1 MGSQTKTRVYYAILW
16 LIAILFFLPI
26 FWIMLAAFKTDSDIL
41 AVPPKLIFTPTLNQV
56 NRALFGRG
64 QGISN
69 TIPYLV
75 NSLLLSILSVTL
87 AIIVSFLAAYA
98 FSRYKPK
105 ATNFLMF
112 LMLST
117 RMVPAS
123 ATIIAIFQMYNA
135 FDIGLRSAGLTQ
147 QPFFRGFPGVLL
159 LYTMFSIPFSL
170 WILKGFIDGVSPRYD
185 ETAYVNGASRWHVL
199 FRVVLPQVK
208 PGIVAAFI
216 FNLIFVWNEFLFNF
230 ILGTPTTNTQMIPYA
245 LAVGLVSPGGN
256 VDWGYI
262 ASLSMLYVLLP
273 MVTIFFFQR
282 YLLVGMTFGTVRGE
296 V

>member
-1 MGSQTKTRVYYAILW
+1 MW

-26 FWIMLAAFKTDSDIL
+26 FWILLAAFKTDSDIL
-41 AVPPKLIFTPTLNQV
+41 AVPPKLIFTPTLEQI

-64 QGISN
+64 QGVSN

-123 ATIIAIFQMYNA
+123 ATIVAIFQMYNA
-135 FDIGLRSAGLTQ
+135 FDIGLRGTGLTRE
-147 QPFFRGFPGVLL
+147 PLFRGFPGVLL

-273 MVTIFFFQR
+273 MVMIFFFQK

>member
-1 MGSQTKTRVYYAILW
+1 VNSVMRTRVYYFILW
-16 LIAILFFLPI
+16 LVALIFFLPI
-26 FWIMLAAFKTDSDIL
+26 FWIVLAAFKTDSDIL
-41 AVPPKLIFTPTLNQV
+41 AVPPKLIFVPTLEQI

-69 TIPYLV
+69 TIPYLI
-75 NSLLLSILSVTL
+75 NSIVLSVSSVSL
-87 AIIVSFLAAYA
+87 AIIISFLAAFA
-98 FSRYKPK
+98 FSRYKIR

-123 ATIIAIFQMYNA
+123 ATIVAVFQMYNA
-135 FDIGLRSAGLTQ
+135 FDIGIRNIGITQ
-147 QPFFRGFPGVLL
+147 EPVFRGFPGVLL

-170 WILKGFIDGVSPRYD
+170 WILKGFIDGVSQRYD
-185 ETAYVNGASRWHVL
+185 ETAYVNGASNWHVL

-216 FNLIFVWNEFLFNF
+216 FNMIFVWNEFLFNF
-230 ILGTPTTNTQMIPYA
+230 ILGTPKTNTLMIPYA
-245 LAVGLVSPGGN
+245 LAVGLVNPGGN
-256 VDWGYI
+256 FDWGYI
-262 ASLSMLYVLLP
+262 AALSILYVTLP
-273 MVTIFFFQR
+273 IIMIFFFQK

>member
-1 MGSQTKTRVYYAILW
+1 MDSAMKTRIYYAILW
-16 LIAILFFLPI
+16 MVAIFFFLPI
-26 FWIMLAAFKTDSDIL
+26 FWILLAALKTDADIL
-41 AVPPKLIFTPTLNQV
+41 AVPPKLVFTPTLEQFNKT
-56 NRALFGRG
+56 LFGRG
-64 QGISN
+64 TGVSN

-75 NSLLLSILSVTL
+75 NSLVLSLGSVAL
-87 AIIVSFLAAYA
+87 ATIVSFLAAYA
-98 FSRYKPK
+98 FSRYKPR

-123 ATIIAIFQMYNA
+123 ATVIAIFQMYNA
-135 FDIGLRSAGLTQ
+135 FDIGLRNLGLIS

-185 ETAYVNGASRWHVL
+185 ETGFINGASRLHVL
-199 FRVVLPQVK
+199 FKVVLPQVR
-208 PGIVAAFI
+208 PGLIAAFI

-230 ILGTPTTNTQMIPYA
+230 ILGGQGTQMIPYA
-245 LAVGLVSPGGN
+245 LAVGLVNAGGN
-256 VDWGYI
+256 VDWGYV
-262 ASLSMLYVLLP
+262 AALSILYVSLP
-273 MVTIFFFQR
+273 VVVIFFFQR

>member
-1 MGSQTKTRVYYAILW
+1 V
-16 LIAILFFLPI
+16 
-26 FWIMLAAFKTDSDIL
+26 
-41 AVPPKLIFTPTLNQV
+41 
-56 NRALFGRG
+56 
-64 QGISN
+64 SN
-69 TIPYLV
+69 TIPYLI
-75 NSLLLSILSVTL
+75 NSLLLSIGSVTL

-112 LMLST
+112 LLLST

-123 ATIIAIFQMYNA
+123 ATVIAVFQMYNA
-135 FDIGLRSAGLTQ
+135 FDIGMRGAGVIT

-185 ETAYVNGASRWHVL
+185 ETAFVNGASRFHVL
-199 FRVVLPQVK
+199 FRVVLPQVR
-208 PGIVAAFI
+208 PGLIAAFI

-230 ILGTPTTNTQMIPYA
+230 ILGGQGTQMIPYA
-245 LAVGLVSPGGN
+245 LAVGLFDAGGN
-256 VDWGYI
+256 VNWGYI

-273 MVTIFFFQR
+273 MIMIFFFQK